1 MKNIIK
7 VFLGTL
13 SLADALAIESTQ
25 QVAFL
30 QDEFE
35 FIQTSDESGLYM
47 KKPTEDSFIQY
58 NQFKKD
64 KIKDSFKTV
73 QTPEEVDLDKDET
86 KEEKPKDTKELN

>member
-7 VFLGTL
+7 VFLGTM
-13 SLADALAIESTQ
+13 SLADALAIESTK
-25 QVAFL
+25 QVPYL

-47 KKPTEDSFIQY
+47 KKPTEDSFVQY

-64 KIKDSFKTV
+64 KIKDSFKTF
-73 QTPEEVDLDKDET
+73 QTPEEIDLDKEDS
-86 KEEKPKDTKELN
+86 

>member
-1 MKNIIK
+1 M
-7 VFLGTL
+7 

-25 QVAFL
+25 KIAYL

-47 KKPTEDSFIQY
+47 KKPTEDSFVQY
-58 NQFKKD
+58 NQFKRD

-73 QTPEEVDLDKDET
+73 QTPEEVDLDKED
-86 KEEKPKDTKELN
+86 DTKELN

>member
-13 SLADALAIESTQ
+13 SLADALAIESTK
-25 QVAFL
+25 QVPYL
-30 QDEFE
+30 QDELE

-47 KKPTEDSFIQY
+47 KKPTEDSFVQY

-64 KIKDSFKTV
+64 KIKDSFKTF
-73 QTPEEVDLDKDET
+73 QTPEEIDLDKEDS
-86 KEEKPKDTKELN
+86 

>member
-25 QVAFL
+25 KIAYL

-47 KKPTEDSFIQY
+47 KKPTEDSFVQY
-58 NQFKKD
+58 NQFKRD

-73 QTPEEVDLDKDET
+73 QTPEEVDLDKED
-86 KEEKPKDTKELN
+86 DTKELN

>member
-1 MKNIIK
+1 
-7 VFLGTL
+7 L

-25 QVAFL
+25 KIAYL

-47 KKPTEDSFIQY
+47 KKPTEDSFVQY
-58 NQFKKD
+58 NQFKRD

-73 QTPEEVDLDKDET
+73 QTPEEVDLDKED
-86 KEEKPKDTKELN
+86 DTKELN

>member
-25 QVAFL
+25 KIAYL

-47 KKPTEDSFIQY
+47 KKPTEDSFVQY
-58 NQFKKD
+58 NQFKRD

-73 QTPEEVDLDKDET
+73 QTPEEVDLDKED
-86 KEEKPKDTKELN
+86 DTKERN

>member
-47 KKPTEDSFIQY
+47 KKPAEDSFIQ
-58 NQFKKD
+58 
-64 KIKDSFKTV
+64 
-73 QTPEEVDLDKDET
+73 
-86 KEEKPKDTKELN
+86 